1 VLQQLA
7 PEYIDTGKARL
18 IYRNFPIIGPDSEWA
33 AQAAECAGDQDKFW
47 AYANYLFVHQDGENS
62 GALSP
67 DNLKK
72 FAVQLGLNSSTF
84 NTCLDSGKYA
94 AEVNQQKA
102 EGEQRGVQA
111 TPTFFINGQRYEG
124 ALSAQQLA
132 ELIDAGQPK

>member
-18 IYRNFPIIGPDSEWA
+18 VYLNFPIIGPDSESA

-47 AYANYLFVHQDGENS
+47 AYANYLFAHQDGENS

-67 DNLKK
+67 GNLKK
-72 FAVQLGLNSSTF
+72 FAIQLGLNSSTF

-102 EGEQRGVQA
+102 EGEQHGVKA

-124 ALSAQQLA
+124 ALSAEQLA
-132 ELIDAGQPK
+132 QLIDAGQSQ

>member
-47 AYANYLFVHQDGENS
+47 AYADYLFAHQDGENS

-84 NTCLDSGKYA
+84 NTCLDNGKYA

-111 TPTFFINGQRYEG
+111 TPTFFINDQRYEG

-132 ELIDAGQPK
+132 ELINAGQPK

>member
-1 VLQQLA
+1 MLQQLA

-18 IYRNFPIIGPDSEWA
+18 IYRNFPLIGPDSESA

-47 AYANYLFVHQDGENS
+47 AYANYLFAHQDGENS

-72 FAVQLGLNSSTF
+72 FAVQLGLNSNTF
-84 NTCLDSGKYA
+84 NACLDSGKYA

-111 TPTFFINGQRYEG
+111 TPTFFINGKRYEG

-132 ELIDAGQPK
+132 QLINAGQPK

>member
-47 AYANYLFVHQDGENS
+47 AYADYLFAHQDGENS

-111 TPTFFINGQRYEG
+111 TPTFFINSQRYEG

-132 ELIDAGQPK
+132 ELINAGQPK

>member
-7 PEYIDTGKARL
+7 PEYIDTGKARV

-47 AYANYLFVHQDGENS
+47 AYGDYLFAHQDGENS

-84 NTCLDSGKYA
+84 NACLDSGKYA

-111 TPTFFINGQRYEG
+111 TPTFFINGKRYEG

-132 ELIDAGQPK
+132 ELIDAGQSK

>member
-7 PEYIDTGKARL
+7 PEYIDTGKARV

-33 AQAAECAGDQDKFW
+33 AQAAECAGDQNKFW
-47 AYANYLFVHQDGENS
+47 AYADYLFAHQDGENS

-132 ELIDAGQPK
+132 ELINAGQPK